1 MITVQIQA
9 YATAVVDSGSCDRY
23 GAWAVAV
30 PMLAQ
35 AAAICI
41 YVLAVTMGLQ
51 VQVVGIPKYM
61 FFSRLF
67 TLKDGVCTDAML

>member
-1 MITVQIQA
+1 MG
-9 YATAVVDSGSCDRY
+9 SGSCDRY

-30 PMLAQ
+30 PMQAQAVAMPMLAQ

-41 YVLAVTMGLQ
+41 YVLAVTVGLQ
-51 VQVVGIPKYM
+51 VRVVGIPKYM

-67 TLKDGVCTDAML
+67 TLKDEVCTDAML